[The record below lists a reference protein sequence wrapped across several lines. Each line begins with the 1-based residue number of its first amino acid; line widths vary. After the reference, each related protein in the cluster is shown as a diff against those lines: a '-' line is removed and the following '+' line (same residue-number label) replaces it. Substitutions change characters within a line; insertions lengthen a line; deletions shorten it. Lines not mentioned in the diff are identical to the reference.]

1 MDWNALGTWAAVFV
15 ALAISVR
22 DIIER
27 RRQRTAQHL
36 ITSAQILPDVARLR
50 DVLSHIVE
58 ESAMFRNNTNAEL
71 VFEAIDS
78 YAAQLKGMGL
88 RHLRGKA
95 DQVDALPEGMLI
107 PLVKA
112 LSVSDMLLENYDLQR
127 SQAEEG
133 DLDMAL
139 SELSEWQEQCA
150 SIKASLDWVVQGAE
164 QKLRSRRWR
173 HPEQWP

>member
-1 MDWNALGTWAAVFV
+1 MDWNALGTWAAVSV

-36 ITSAQILPDVARLR
+36 IISAQIFPDVARLR
-50 DVLSHIVE
+50 DALSHIVE
-58 ESAMFRNNTNAEL
+58 ESTLFENSTNAEL
-71 VFEAIDS
+71 VFEAIDIF
-78 YAAQLKGMGL
+78 AARLRGMGL

-112 LSVSDMLLENYDLQR
+112 LSVSDMLLDNYDLRR
-127 SQAEEG
+127 SQAE
-133 DLDMAL
+133 DDDVDTAL
-139 SELSEWQEQCA
+139 SELSQWQEQCA

-164 QKLRSRRWR
+164 QQLKSRRWK